1 VYWTWAF
8 CNTALAVA
16 CCIAG
21 VVRIRGRRARG
32 HRRMMQIA
40 ASLVGL
46 FLVSYAVKLPLL
58 GREDRS
64 LWSTSELWTLYAH
77 ELCIVAMLAAGG
89 LAALRARRFGEVR
102 DGPKPAPEA
111 DERDRRIHRIA
122 GRIAVIAS
130 FFALFT
136 AAIVLSGM
144 YSRAEF

>member
-1 VYWTWAF
+1 
-8 CNTALAVA
+8 
-16 CCIAG
+16 
-21 VVRIRGRRARG
+21 
-32 HRRMMQIA
+32 MMQIA

-64 LWSTSELWTLYAH
+64 LWGTSELWTLYAH